1 MHREP
6 DARRAP
12 AADQPAAGAAAPS
25 AEQAADDAF
34 LLCRDL
40 AMLELFYCS
49 GLRLIEL
56 SALDCAQLDL
66 DAGRLR
72 VAGRGG
78 LCRDLPL
85 ARAARQALQ
94 AWLQQRA
101 TCAAASPALFVAR
114 NGQRVTLFPEARPTL
129 AQLSRQFHLGVLTNG
144 NADVARIGIAD
155 YFQFAFN
162 AEALGISKPDPRIFH
177 AALAAAGVPATAAVH
192 IGDHPRDDIAGAQAA
207 GLRAVW
213 FNPQGAPW
221 PGAGAPQ
228 AQIASL
234 AELPALLARWH
245 AGQP

>member
-12 AADQPAAGAAAPS
+12 AADQPAADAAAPS

-34 LLCRDL
+34 LLCRDQ

-114 NGQRVTLFPEARPTL
+114 NGQRLTARAVQQRVRRAGIARLQGSPQAPLGEPPEPGRAAPEWSARAADFQHL
-129 AQLSRQFHLGVLTNG
+129 AQVYRQAHPR
-144 NADVARIGIAD
+144 AR
-155 YFQFAFN
+155 
-162 AEALGISKPDPRIFH
+162 R
-177 AALAAAGVPATAAVH
+177 AAA
-192 IGDHPRDDIAGAQAA
+192 
-207 GLRAVW
+207 
-213 FNPQGAPW
+213 APD
-221 PGAGAPQ
+221 G
-228 AQIASL
+228 
-234 AELPALLARWH
+234 EFED
-245 AGQP
+245 